1 MLGVRGPVPVE
12 VQIRVSFV
20 QRAAVRVLL
29 FLFLHL
35 PGRRDGCVAAEGPI
49 RVSFAQRVVLRVLL
63 QIRNRGMR
71 SRNSP
76 IHNNKAIRS
85 RNIHNRGMGNP
96 NRRILPEK
104 LLRLK
109 KLRP

>member
-1 MLGVRGPVPVE
+1 
-12 VQIRVSFV
+12 
-20 QRAAVRVLL
+20 
-29 FLFLHL
+29 
-35 PGRRDGCVAAEGPI
+35 
-49 RVSFAQRVVLRVLL
+49 
-63 QIRNRGMR
+63 MR